1 MPEKYDLNKM
11 LAEIGEDEA
20 VDRVDK
26 GTKLSQED
34 IRKLVM
40 EKRKKKRKGA

>member
-11 LAEIGEDEA
+11 LAEIEEDKA

-26 GTKLSQED
+26 STKLSQED

-40 EKRKKKRKGA
+40 EKRNKKRKGA

>member
-11 LAEIGEDEA
+11 LAEIKEDEA
-20 VDRVDK
+20 VDRVAK
-26 GTKLSQED
+26 STKLSQED

>member
-11 LAEIGEDEA
+11 LAEIEEDEA
-20 VDRVDK
+20 VDKADK

-40 EKRKKKRKGA
+40 EKRNKKRKGA